1 MYQFSVFWLV
11 MTVVFTATLLAL
23 KMRHTGIMLSV
34 FDILTGLMIMGIG
47 GTTRVFT
54 PFKLPFHIINIIGII
69 ILIKGVYC
77 LVLSRR

>member
-1 MYQFSVFWLV
+1 

>member
-1 MYQFSVFWLV
+1 VL
-11 MTVVFTATLLAL
+11 FTATLIAL
-23 KMRHTGIMLSV
+23 KMRYTGIILSI

-69 ILIKGVYC
+69 VLVKGVYC